1 MASTTARRTSKRNP
15 VLTWYQLSST
25 LQLMNEKV
33 RNGCQCQPCTL
44 ATLQAFL
51 MQLTKRTCL
60 CYGRRKHPGT
70 DDLDWNGPT
79 CVRSVRKLE
88 EATKLDLMSA
98 GWIMVKIQKTQLDV
112 WKSHV
117 EWHVKA

>member
-1 MASTTARRTSKRNP
+1 M
-15 VLTWYQLSST
+15 
-25 LQLMNEKV
+25 
-33 RNGCQCQPCTL
+33 
-44 ATLQAFL
+44 
-51 MQLTKRTCL
+51 
-60 CYGRRKHPGT
+60 
-70 DDLDWNGPT
+70 
-79 CVRSVRKLE
+79 RSVRKLE